1 MEAFDPFADDD
12 DIQEEG
18 SKQRTPPRSSSSP
31 IIIPSPRDNKAR
43 NSPKQ
48 GRRNS
53 SKTKTNINTQAD
65 IDIMKEFSSFSS
77 MNLNETST
85 NTGTFD
91 EFGFPKNSFPATFE
105 DGVSVLTSDNNN
117 IDNDANDA
125 NQILNVQNDKPN
137 SLEGVSVIIS
147 EEMSV
152 IHKSQTNQ
160 CSVNVRGSLSLET
173 TTASTNKNISCNLS
187 FLDDKAYL
195 DTITSKNSLCTVVR
209 ATNPSHDISISD
221 STIIKIDGEVNSNT
235 GSSSLIEY
243 TCKDN
248 LRPVP
253 MLITTTVEELD
264 DKCRIQLQL
273 RVNPRNANSL
283 LNTVVLICVPSEYDG
298 ETAKVSSVGR
308 SIGKGDIDTTNWSGE
323 ITRIF
328 SWRLGEL
335 YSGAVCE
342 FEAFF
347 PLNDIVAEQ
356 QSEEEKNE
364 NEPKFPILLRYDCE
378 GSLLSDVDLHFG
390 GARASSVSRKF
401 RVFARCEWFID
412 GSLAT
417 HAKEKR
423 H

>member
-12 DIQEEG
+12 DIQEER
-18 SKQRTPPRSSSSP
+18 SKQRTPPRLSSSP
-31 IIIPSPRDNKAR
+31 IIVPSPRDNRPR
-43 NSPKQ
+43 NSTKQ

-53 SKTKTNINTQAD
+53 KTKTNNNTQAD

-91 EFGFPKNSFPATFE
+91 EFGFPTNSFPAAFE
-105 DGVSVLTSDNNN
+105 DGVSVLTSDNN
-117 IDNDANDA
+117 IDNNDDDDAK
-125 NQILNVQNDKPN
+125 QILNVQNDKPN
-137 SLEGVSVIIS
+137 SLEEVSVVIS

-152 IHKSQTNQ
+152 IHKSLTNQ
-160 CSVNVRGSLSLET
+160 CSVNVRGSVSLET
-173 TTASTNKNISCNLS
+173 ASNKNISCNIS

-195 DTITSKNSLCTVVR
+195 DSITSKHSICTVVG

-221 STIIKIDGEVNSNT
+221 STIIKIDGECNDNK
-235 GSSSLIEY
+235 SSLIGY

-390 GARASSVSRKF
+390 GTKASSISRKF
-401 RVFARCEWFID
+401 RVYHREV
-412 GSLAT
+412 
-417 HAKEKR
+417 
-423 H
+423 

>member
-31 IIIPSPRDNKAR
+31 IIVPSPRDNKPR

-53 SKTKTNINTQAD
+53 KTKSNSNTQAD
-65 IDIMKEFSSFSS
+65 IDIMKEFGSFIPS
-77 MNLNETST
+77 MSLNETAS
-85 NTGTFD
+85 GTFD
-91 EFGFPKNSFPATFE
+91 QFGFPTNSFPATFE
-105 DGVSVLTSDNNN
+105 DGVSALTSDNN
-117 IDNDANDA
+117 IDNDDA

-160 CSVNVRGSLSLET
+160 CSVNVRGSVSLE
-173 TTASTNKNISCNLS
+173 TASTNKKNISCNVS

-195 DTITSKNSLCTVVR
+195 DTITSKNSICTVVC
-209 ATNPSHDISISD
+209 ATIPSRDISISD
-221 STIIKIDGEVNSNT
+221 STFIKIDGEVNNNN

-356 QSEEEKNE
+356 QSEEERNE
-364 NEPKFPILLRYDCE
+364 NKFPILLRYDCE

-390 GARASSVSRKF
+390 GAKASSVSRKF
-401 RVFARCEWFID
+401 RVYHREV
-412 GSLAT
+412 
-417 HAKEKR
+417 
-423 H
+423 

>member
-1 MEAFDPFADDD
+1 MEAFDPFAADD

-31 IIIPSPRDNKAR
+31 IIVPSPRDKPR

-53 SKTKTNINTQAD
+53 KTNNNTQAD
-65 IDIMKEFSSFSS
+65 IDIMKEFGSFPS
-77 MNLNETST
+77 MSLNETAS
-85 NTGTFD
+85 GTFD
-91 EFGFPKNSFPATFE
+91 QFGFPTNSFPATFE

-117 IDNDANDA
+117 IDNDDDA
-125 NQILNVQNDKPN
+125 KQIFDVENTDKPN
-137 SLEGVSVIIS
+137 SLEGVSVVIS

-152 IHKSQTNQ
+152 IHKSLTNQ
-160 CSVNVRGSLSLET
+160 CSVNVRGSVSLE
-173 TTASTNKNISCNLS
+173 TASTNKKNLSCNIS

-195 DTITSKNSLCTVVR
+195 DTITSKHSICSVVR

-221 STIIKIDGEVNSNT
+221 STIIKIDGDLNSNT
-235 GSSSLIEY
+235 GNSSLIEY

-264 DKCRIQLQL
+264 DNCRIQLQL

-364 NEPKFPILLRYDCE
+364 SEPKFPILLRYDCE

-390 GARASSVSRKF
+390 GAKASSISRKF
-401 RVFARCEWFID
+401 RVYHREV
-412 GSLAT
+412 
-417 HAKEKR
+417 
-423 H
+423 

>member
-12 DIQEEG
+12 EIHEERA
-18 SKQRTPPRSSSSP
+18 KQRTPPRSSSSP
-31 IIIPSPRDNKAR
+31 IIVPSPRDNRPR
-43 NSPKQ
+43 NSTKQ

-53 SKTKTNINTQAD
+53 KTKTNNNTQAD

-91 EFGFPKNSFPATFE
+91 EFGFPTNSFPATFE
-105 DGVSVLTSDNNN
+105 DGVSVLTSDNN
-117 IDNDANDA
+117 IDNNDDDDAK
-125 NQILNVQNDKPN
+125 QILNVQNTDKP
-137 SLEGVSVIIS
+137 SLEGVSVVIS

-160 CSVNVRGSLSLET
+160 CSVNVRGSVSLET
-173 TTASTNKNISCNLS
+173 TTTVSANKNISCNVS

-195 DTITSKNSLCTVVR
+195 DSITSKHSICSVVR

-221 STIIKIDGEVNSNT
+221 STIIKIDGEVNDNN
-235 GSSSLIEY
+235 GSSSLIGY

-347 PLNDIVAEQ
+347 PLNDIIAEQ

-364 NEPKFPILLRYDCE
+364 SEPKFPILLRYDCE

-401 RVFARCEWFID
+401 RIYHREV
-412 GSLAT
+412 
-417 HAKEKR
+417 
-423 H
+423 